1 MKTLFTITSL
11 ISMTILGIVSFRLF
25 SHSHFYASALL
36 TIAVY
41 LTASLLV
48 NVLTSKKINLQ

>member
-11 ISMTILGIVSFRLF
+11 VSMIITGIVSYKLF
-25 SHSHFYASALL
+25 SSSQFYASALL
-36 TIAVY
+36 TIASY

-48 NVLTSKKINLQ
+48 NVLASKKISF